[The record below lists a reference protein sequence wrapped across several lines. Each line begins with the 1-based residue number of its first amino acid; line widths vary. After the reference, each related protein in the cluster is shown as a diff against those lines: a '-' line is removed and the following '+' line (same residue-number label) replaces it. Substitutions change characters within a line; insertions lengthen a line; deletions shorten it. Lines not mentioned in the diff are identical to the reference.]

1 MFTAQKVN
9 ILIVYLAKFV
19 KNTDT
24 MFLCFCIQ
32 RSLDILKID
41 VEGAEWPS
49 LAEMVQSG
57 SIRDVKQLIVEFH
70 VHTYFND
77 LTSRTDYIS
86 HLTLLRSLYQLG
98 FRIFY
103 FRMWNPLQSLVF
115 QGGGVYRTGCH
126 EVHFMRVS
134 E

>member
-1 MFTAQKVN
+1 
-9 ILIVYLAKFV
+9 
-19 KNTDT
+19 